1 MRPAAGKSNYDQSG
15 SSKLGEDAWP
25 NIIIVQFT
33 QISRSDAGR
42 CPLWVKSRHRR
53 TSNQCPL
60 YPQKRT
66 SMSTIAMSALCQKRT
81 FRFYSITSSA
91 VASSDCEKVRPSAFA
106 AVKFS
111 TSCNFVGRC
120 TGSSAGLAPLR
131 IWRGIRHEPA
141 ESPSPRHCAKPRG
154 FLCVPPPDGGKS
166 CRAVFRHQIG
176 IAEAIPSHFWIE
188 DCAVGYTQAS
198 CRHGSDMQ
206 LVSSTA

>member
-66 SMSTIAMSALCQKRT
+66 LELSGVMSALCQKRT
-81 FRFYSITSSA
+81 FS
-91 VASSDCEKVRPSAFA
+91 EAFRHIGFVPQRTAMQLA
-106 AVKFS
+106 AAFS
-111 TSCNFVGRC
+111 LIPDAINR
-120 TGSSAGLAPLR
+120 GLALGRHHLLGTQEARDEVATTRDRFFAPLSR
-131 IWRGIRHEPA
+131 VYITFAQHIPI
-141 ESPSPRHCAKPRG
+141 
-154 FLCVPPPDGGKS
+154 LC
-166 CRAVFRHQIG
+166 
-176 IAEAIPSHFWIE
+176 
-188 DCAVGYTQAS
+188 
-198 CRHGSDMQ
+198 
-206 LVSSTA
+206 

>member
-1 MRPAAGKSNYDQSG
+1 
-15 SSKLGEDAWP
+15 
-25 NIIIVQFT
+25 
-33 QISRSDAGR
+33 
-42 CPLWVKSRHRR
+42 
-53 TSNQCPL
+53 
-60 YPQKRT
+60 
-66 SMSTIAMSALCQKRT
+66 MSALCQKRT

-166 CRAVFRHQIG
+166 CCAVFWHQIG
-176 IAEAIPSHFWIE
+176 MAEAIPSRAAHIVIIPLRNDVVIPQQDAVECSRSRLEIGAMLGE
-188 DCAVGYTQAS
+188 DNLID
-198 CRHGSDMQ
+198 HGINRGVFDADT
-206 LVSSTA
+206 VE

>member
-66 SMSTIAMSALCQKRT
+66 LELSGVMSALCQKQTHAPQQSTRGFP
-81 FRFYSITSSA
+81 FRAAADRNATSRVDFSYPRRYKPRPCIGA
-91 VASSDCEKVRPSAFA
+91 TSPAGHARSKRRDCHHQRSFLC
-106 AVKFS
+106 
-111 TSCNFVGRC
+111 TIVGRLHHIRAAHSGPLLALSQVFPLNPKPFPRTLA
-120 TGSSAGLAPLR
+120 TG
-131 IWRGIRHEPA
+131 
-141 ESPSPRHCAKPRG
+141 
-154 FLCVPPPDGGKS
+154 
-166 CRAVFRHQIG
+166 
-176 IAEAIPSHFWIE
+176 
-188 DCAVGYTQAS
+188 
-198 CRHGSDMQ
+198 
-206 LVSSTA
+206 